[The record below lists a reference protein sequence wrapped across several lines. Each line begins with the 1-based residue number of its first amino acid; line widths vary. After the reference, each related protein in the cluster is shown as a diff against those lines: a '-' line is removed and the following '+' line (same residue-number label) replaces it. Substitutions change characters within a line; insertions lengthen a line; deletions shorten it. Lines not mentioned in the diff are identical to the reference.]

1 MRATRVLFE
10 TLFRPKVISDY
21 QRTRVESERFKWR
34 VFNVFT
40 WVATLGAGAFVALF
54 QDFGGDAQ
62 GNHALLPI
70 RQSVRGW
77 YERVIIGAPAAAT
90 TPTPGP
96 AAGAAAPQL
105 PPSLPAAPSSAVAA
119 DKKPEQMR

>member
-1 MRATRVLFE
+1 MRATRVLLE

-34 VFNVFT
+34 VFNVLT

-77 YERVIIGAPAAAT
+77 YERVIIGAPAAT
-90 TPTPGP
+90 VVD
-96 AAGAAAPQL
+96 AAGAAAPTAVVSQL
-105 PPSLPAAPSSAVAA
+105 PPSPPAAAAVAA